1 MARVCALPFKATRTV
16 REERPFARAGRL
28 GRAERPFA
36 RAGRLGR
43 AGTRQLV
50 AAWRREPL
58 PEGHAL
64 AARFGWASVPQTV
77 EIDVRDETVDVRHF
91 EAAGL

>member
-1 MARVCALPFKATRTV
+1 MRRSNGFDAAAARVCALPFKATRTV
-16 REERPFARAGRL
+16 RE
-28 GRAERPFA
+28 ERPFA

-64 AARFGWASVPQTV
+64 AARFGWASVPRTV
-77 EIDVRDETVDVRHF
+77 EIDVRDETVDVRHL